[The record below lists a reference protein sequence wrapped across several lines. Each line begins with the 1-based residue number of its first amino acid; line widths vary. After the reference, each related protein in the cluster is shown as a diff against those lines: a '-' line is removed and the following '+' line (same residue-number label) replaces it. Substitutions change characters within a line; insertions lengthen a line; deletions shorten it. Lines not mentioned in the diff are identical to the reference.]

1 MATAS
6 TKRCHEGGFCD
17 ICSAAHAAV
26 TFAAADAG
34 AIRVASAT
42 GLKQGA
48 AAISALRGAP
58 PRRSQRDLT
67 NQFVDHG
74 LAEGFEILRDHDEGA
89 WAANDV
95 AFVIFTQPAGWIGVF
110 SIPGKWRRAQY
121 DQSVNGDPLGESLV
135 ARRGHLTPAVVR
147 PIAGY
152 VDRPPRSRERC
163 ALELLDRKID
173 ASADRSAV
181 G

>member
-58 PRRSQRDLT
+58 PRRSQSDLT

-74 LAEGFEILRDHDEGA
+74 LAEGFEILRHHDEGA

-95 AFVIFTQPAGWIGVF
+95 AFVVFFQSTRRVRVFGV
-110 SIPGKWRRAQY
+110 PGKRY
-121 DQSVNGDPLGESLV
+121 
-135 ARRGHLTPAVVR
+135 
-147 PIAGY
+147 
-152 VDRPPRSRERC
+152 
-163 ALELLDRKID
+163 
-173 ASADRSAV
+173 
-181 G
+181 